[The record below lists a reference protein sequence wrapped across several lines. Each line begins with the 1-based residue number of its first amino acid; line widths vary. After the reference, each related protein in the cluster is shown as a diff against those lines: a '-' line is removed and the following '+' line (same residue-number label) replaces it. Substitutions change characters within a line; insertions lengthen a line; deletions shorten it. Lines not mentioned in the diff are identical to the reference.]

1 MELLNK
7 KIFHVISFKN
17 SQIMNVNALIW
28 LKKQSNFL
36 DLLINYSKV
45 YLFSDL
51 LSKIVYQFFY

>member
-45 YLFSDL
+45 DLFSDL